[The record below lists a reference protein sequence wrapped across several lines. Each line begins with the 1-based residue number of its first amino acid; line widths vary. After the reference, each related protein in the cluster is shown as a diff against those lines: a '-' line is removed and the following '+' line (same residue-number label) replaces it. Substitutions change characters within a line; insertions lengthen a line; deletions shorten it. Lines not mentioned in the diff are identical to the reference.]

1 MSFRRGARLALVAGL
16 AAGGLTLTA
25 CTPGSLGSN
34 TATGGSGSAAA
45 SVTITYLVDNSD
57 QAVKPATT
65 LVEAFNAANPGITV
79 KLEELEWARWLDL
92 VYTKHDYDMT
102 IVAHVEPRDMRA
114 FATEGNYWNY
124 DNEQFNELLRQADE
138 GTVEDQT
145 TKLKEAAR
153 VLAEDAAADWLFL
166 LPNIVIAT
174 TDISGIQA
182 NQVSMSFDLTTLAAR
197 N

>member
-79 KLEELEWARWLDL
+79 KLETRAQAR
-92 VYTKHDYDMT
+92 T
-102 IVAHVEPRDMRA
+102 
-114 FATEGNYWNY
+114 
-124 DNEQFNELLRQADE
+124 
-138 GTVEDQT
+138 
-145 TKLKEAAR
+145 
-153 VLAEDAAADWLFL
+153 
-166 LPNIVIAT
+166 AT
-174 TDISGIQA
+174 TSSRPSSPPA
-182 NQVSMSFDLTTLAAR
+182 TWPRSSATTPDR
-197 N
+197 